1 LAGFNPRSN
10 VSNPDIEFIFILLS
24 KLKQMID
31 VKNLNESSV
40 IFSAIMRVAAEKLLV
55 SIL

>member
-1 LAGFNPRSN
+1 
-10 VSNPDIEFIFILLS
+10 
-24 KLKQMID
+24 MID

>member
-1 LAGFNPRSN
+1 MAGFNPRSN